1 MAGFRTGWGSPEWL
15 ASHPPATVTASAVQ
29 QLLDAGA
36 AVVGKTQ
43 TDELTFSLA
52 GENAHYGT
60 PVNPAAP
67 GRIPGGSSSGS
78 AAATAGGLVDFALG
92 SDTGGSVRGP
102 AALCGVFGIRPTH
115 GRISL
120 AGARALAP
128 SMDTAG
134 WFARDPA
141 LLETVGTVLLG
152 PETTRPPYTRV
163 LVAEDAFSALDPD
176 AMPALAAARQS
187 LLGHFATVETTRLSV
202 SGLGDWV
209 DVFRPLQGA
218 EIWAGLGPWVT
229 AHRPKLGPGIAERF
243 AWVAG
248 LDTSALGPSR
258 QQRAEITARLDDLLG
273 DDAVILLPTMPGVAP
288 LCGSPSGVMETFRRQ
303 ALGLLSPAGLAGLP
317 QITMPL
323 ARLPAGPLGLSV
335 LGPRGS
341 DLALLAL
348 VSRLCAVHCAPR

>member
-1 MAGFRTGWGSPEWL
+1 
-15 ASHPPATVTASAVQ
+15 
-29 QLLDAGA
+29 
-36 AVVGKTQ
+36 
-43 TDELTFSLA
+43 
-52 GENAHYGT
+52 
-60 PVNPAAP
+60 
-67 GRIPGGSSSGS
+67 
-78 AAATAGGLVDFALG
+78 
-92 SDTGGSVRGP
+92 
-102 AALCGVFGIRPTH
+102 
-115 GRISL
+115 
-120 AGARALAP
+120 
-128 SMDTAG
+128 
-134 WFARDPA
+134 
-141 LLETVGTVLLG
+141 
-152 PETTRPPYTRV
+152 V

-248 LDTSALGPSR
+248 LDTSALGPLR

-273 DDAVILLPTMPGVAP
+273 DDAVILLPTMPGLAP